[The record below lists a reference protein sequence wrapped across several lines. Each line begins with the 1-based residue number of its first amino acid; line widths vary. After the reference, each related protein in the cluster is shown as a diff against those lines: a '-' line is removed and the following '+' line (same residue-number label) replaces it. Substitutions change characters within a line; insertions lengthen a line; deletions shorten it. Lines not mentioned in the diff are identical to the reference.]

1 MTNTTKNAKTIAL
14 VAGLLLLPGL
24 LVACASNAPTVHES
38 ASGAGQK
45 GAATAECM
53 RGKGYDM
60 ADPSEKSE
68 TISVPEGV
76 DQEQWSADL
85 ADCAGAGSGAGD
97 GVQTAKPMAGLEEK
111 MQQSAKCIREN
122 GFADYPDDEEG
133 WMSYKPGDQATFDDV
148 AKTCDEKASVPVE
161 TVTK

>member
-1 MTNTTKNAKTIAL
+1 MTDTTNKTKTIAL

-24 LVACASNAPTVHES
+24 LVACSSNAPTVRES

-45 GAATAECM
+45 GATIAECM

-60 ADPSEKSE
+60 ADPSGKSE

-85 ADCAGAGSGAGD
+85 TECAGAGSGAGD
-97 GVQTAKPMAGLEEK
+97 GVQAAKPMAGMEEQL
-111 MQQSAKCIREN
+111 QQAAKCIREN

-133 WMSYKPGDQATFDDV
+133 WLSYKPGDQATFDDV
-148 AKTCDEKASVPVE
+148 AKTCHEEASGPVE
-161 TVTK
+161 KVTK

>member
-1 MTNTTKNAKTIAL
+1 MTNTTKKTTTIAL

-24 LVACASNAPTVHES
+24 LVACSSNAPTVRES

-45 GAATAECM
+45 GSTIAECM

-60 ADPSEKSE
+60 ADPSGKSE
-68 TISVPEGV
+68 TISVPKGV

-85 ADCAGAGSGAGD
+85 TECSGAASGAGD
-97 GVQTAKPMAGLEEK
+97 GVQAAKPMAGMEKK
-111 MQQSAKCIREN
+111 MQQAAKCIREN
-122 GFADYPDDEEG
+122 GFADYPDDEAG
-133 WMSYKPGDQATFDDV
+133 WMSYEPGDQATFDDV
-148 AKTCDEKASVPVE
+148 AKTCDEKAFGSVE